1 MNRIKH
7 HVKKGDHVEVISGN
21 FRGSTGKILE
31 VLPKKNRV
39 LIEGVRLIKKHL
51 RKSQDNPSGHDR
63 GTRRP
68 DPHLEC
74 ETGRTHREGRRRR
87 AKTKATKEKKSKKPQ
102 ESSGVK
108 SRFARMT
115 TKMKNEFYREYK
127 ERVMPALRE
136 QHGYKND
143 HQIPKLEKV
152 VVNTSVGSQSDVKQA
167 LEDAKTELALITGQ
181 KPAETRAKK
190 SISNFKLRKEQAI
203 GAKVTLRGEHMY
215 EFMERLIKASLP
227 RIRDFRGV
235 SPKGFDG
242 NGNYTLGV
250 SDQSI
255 FPEVELD
262 KIKRNIGFDV
272 TIVTTARTNE
282 EAKSL
287 FSEMGMPFSDRPKKP
302 VAPSRLTI
310 S

>member
-1 MNRIKH
+1 M
-7 HVKKGDHVEVISGN
+7 
-21 FRGSTGKILE
+21 
-31 VLPKKNRV
+31 
-39 LIEGVRLIKKHL
+39 
-51 RKSQDNPSGHDR
+51 Q
-63 GTRRP
+63 
-68 DPHLEC
+68 
-74 ETGRTHREGRRRR
+74 
-87 AKTKATKEKKSKKPQ
+87 
-102 ESSGVK
+102 
-108 SRFARMT
+108 
-115 TKMKNEFYREYK
+115 NEFYRDYK
-127 ERVMPALRE
+127 ERVIPALRE
-136 QHGYKND
+136 QLGYKNL
-143 HQIPKLEKV
+143 HQVPKLEKV
-152 VVNTSVGSQSDVKQA
+152 VINTSVGSQSDVKQA

-203 GAKVTLRGEHMY
+203 GAKVTLRGERMY
-215 EFMERLIKASLP
+215 EFMERLIKAALP

-242 NGNYTLGV
+242 NGNYTMGV

-287 FSEMGMPFSDRPKKP
+287 LSEMGMPFSDRVKKP
-302 VAPSRLTI
+302 VATAAA
-310 S
+310 